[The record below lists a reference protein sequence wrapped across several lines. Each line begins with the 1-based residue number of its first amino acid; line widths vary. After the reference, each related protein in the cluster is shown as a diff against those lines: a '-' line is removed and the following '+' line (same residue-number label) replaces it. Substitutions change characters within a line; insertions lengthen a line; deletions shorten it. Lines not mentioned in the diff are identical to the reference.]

1 MPIYVCSFFCWLLVW
16 RVKCASIDEYKDTAI
31 HWCLSLLV
39 NTVGWIR
46 PTSPSD
52 LRTIMLI
59 YLYNKSCEVVFLFTR
74 FFIRPLRSPLRQS
87 ASLTGS
93 TIYQSTHTR
102 YVQRKRS
109 INMEDRLTAF
119 LINSTK
125 DFLQFSFLFCVKG
138 LSSSPPSVID
148 HFQITHSNC
157 LILSFHHETYKRLR

>member
-125 DFLQFSFLFCVKG
+125 DFLQSLFYFVWKVFP
-138 LSSSPPSVID
+138 LRPLVSLIIFKLRTQIVWFY
-148 HFQITHSNC
+148 HFIMR
-157 LILSFHHETYKRLR
+157 LIKD